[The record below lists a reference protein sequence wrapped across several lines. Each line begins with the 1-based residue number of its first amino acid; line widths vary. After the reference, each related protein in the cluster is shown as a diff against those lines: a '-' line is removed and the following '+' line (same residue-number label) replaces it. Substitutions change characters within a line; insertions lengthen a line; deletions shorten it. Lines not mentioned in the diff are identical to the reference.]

1 MLGDVH
7 VFCMLCCPRVNY
19 IMWLCYILHICGMYM
34 YRCMLYILLY
44 MLCVY
49 CVVFSNV
56 RHTMFCIVCYGYY
69 TFILCCV
76 CPVLSICYGLYLW
89 YAVHMLSY
97 SVSYMLGYVYAVC
110 CIVSG
115 VY

>member
-7 VFCMLCCPRVNY
+7 VFCMLCCPSVNY
-19 IMWLCYILHICGMYM
+19 IVWLCHILHICGMYM

-56 RHTMFCIVCYGYY
+56 RQCFVLYAMDTILLYCVVCAQCCLYAMYYIYGMLCIC
-69 TFILCCV
+69 
-76 CPVLSICYGLYLW
+76 
-89 YAVHMLSY
+89 
-97 SVSYMLGYVYAVC
+97 
-110 CIVSG
+110 
-115 VY
+115 